1 MWAEYNH
8 SAYPIVEV
16 NMKGTIKDD
25 EEFDS
30 FLNEWSEL
38 YRKERDFVFI
48 FDTRDV
54 GWVSP
59 RYALKMANFITEL
72 KKRDRQYLKRSSIIV
87 DSWWIKLLLQ
97 LIFYIESPVC
107 PVDYHP
113 NAHSISVEYL
123 LEEANRN
130 LVNFEKSRSI

>member
-1 MWAEYNH
+1 MWAEYNY

-16 NMKGTIKDD
+16 NMKGNIEND

-38 YRKERDFVFI
+38 YRKQRDFVFI

-72 KKRDRQYLKRSSIIV
+72 KKLDRQYLKRSSIV
-87 DSWWIKLLLQ
+87 VNSWWIKLLLQ
-97 LIFYIESPVC
+97 LIFYIEPPVS

-113 NAHSISVEYL
+113 NANSINVEYL

-130 LVNFEKSRSI
+130 LVNFENRS

>member
-8 SAYPIVEV
+8 TTYPIVEV

-25 EEFDS
+25 EEFQT
-30 FLNEWSEL
+30 FLNEWLDL
-38 YRKERDFVFI
+38 YEKKRDFVFI
-48 FDTRDV
+48 FDTREV

-72 KKRDRQYLKRSSIIV
+72 KKRDIQYLKRSSIIV
-87 DSWWIKLLLQ
+87 DSLWIKFLLQ
-97 LIFYIESPVC
+97 FIFYIESPIS

-130 LVNFEKSRSI
+130 LVNFENRS